1 MQIAEL
7 RLLAKTLKIVK
18 IDSTINGGF
27 IEFSENAEL
36 DPMKFVQFIQSQ
48 PSYLNLTDRL
58 SLGLVSH

>member
-1 MQIAEL
+1 MKVELIDRFGLLEAGKNLMQIAEL

-36 DPMKFVQFIQSQ
+36 D
-48 PSYLNLTDRL
+48 R
-58 SLGLVSH
+58 